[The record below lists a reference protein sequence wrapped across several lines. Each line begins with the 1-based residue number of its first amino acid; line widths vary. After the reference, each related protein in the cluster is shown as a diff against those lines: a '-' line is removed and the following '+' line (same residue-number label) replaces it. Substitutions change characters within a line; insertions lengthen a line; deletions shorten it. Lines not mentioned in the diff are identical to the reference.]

1 MESELMANDNALPPN
16 KLPEPNSPEKPAP
29 ACPECDR
36 LWKVYALNT
45 RKYLDVTLAEG
56 AAAQTDN
63 IAKVRILEEEALEAA
78 KRRELARRAVRN
90 HAATH
95 QK

>member
-1 MESELMANDNALPPN
+1 MESELMANDNAPLRN
-16 KLPEPNSPEKPAP
+16 KLPEPSPPEKPAP
-29 ACPECDR
+29 TCAECER
-36 LWKVYALNT
+36 LWSVYALNT

-56 AAAQTDN
+56 AAAQTDD

-78 KRRELARRAVRN
+78 KLRELARQAVRH